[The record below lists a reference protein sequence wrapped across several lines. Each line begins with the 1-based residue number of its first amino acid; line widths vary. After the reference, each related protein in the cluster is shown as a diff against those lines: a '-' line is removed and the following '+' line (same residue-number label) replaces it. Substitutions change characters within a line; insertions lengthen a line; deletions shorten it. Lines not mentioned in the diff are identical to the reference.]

1 MNERQN
7 IINKFF
13 NQMKNKFLKL
23 MALFVASAFV
33 GNAGAQNWTPS
44 EVGEGTYY
52 LYNVGSNKFLTSG
65 NWWGTHAALD
75 TDGMPV
81 TLVGSG
87 NTYTISTAV
96 AFSGRFLGDNA
107 YMDNANA
114 AQWTFTEVGNGCYT
128 MKCFKDG
135 ADHYF
140 VYVSNVNADLT
151 TETPTDENG
160 YWQLVSKEQLIANLN
175 YATKASPIEA
185 SFYMTNPKVRRNWP
199 KAIDGTGLSDNGSFN
214 TNAEG
219 LYDGGCTSYGQYQKQ
234 FDNYQSLNV
243 RNGVYKVSVKGFY
256 RTSTNHT
263 AVPYLYANEGKSN
276 LKLKGDI
283 GGDNATQATKAL
295 VNDTYLVDPVTITV
309 TDGNLRVGVKSDASC
324 DWTTF
329 REFTLLYVG
338 TILKDAE
345 AFVSGTKLEANKW
358 YCYNVSQ
365 ETEFSIS
372 ADDLSNI
379 AYLVNDGT
387 MLVEDANATETSVFS
402 STQTL
407 SAGTYYFKSSV
418 AQTLSIS
425 PNVLPTSVTLNV
437 EEVALNAA
445 SNTFALTAVVGE
457 AGAPQDVVW
466 TSANTN
472 VATVNNGVVTGV
484 TPGTTV
490 IKATAYGYDDVYAE
504 ATVTVTYAETVV
516 PEYVNDG
523 AKRIC
528 YTYGENLIKNGSFE
542 YANGFY
548 GWLAA
553 DNKNLSS
560 NKFEIVTDG
569 ANKHLKAKTHGGSTD
584 AGSIGTGW
592 PIEAGKTY
600 VFSYRVK
607 GGSAGNSEFHK
618 VTLTNTLGTETKQ
631 ISDNATPVTTGWTA
645 VKYEFTNTD
654 GYKFLQF
661 RARWLNSNTEFD
673 DFYLCEAIA
682 TEEIG
687 NVDYITENVPTVN
700 IGEGAFQYSQTSIDA
715 AKSLVQGEATVEDV
729 QNAYDAM
736 MALNA
741 PDEDEAFNLV
751 LKYNG
756 WTYDGKAV
764 TYIENDRADH
774 GLYNIKYSADPNV
787 NYAQAFTF
795 TPIEGKANC
804 YTLSMTDVDGN
815 ERYISTG
822 VPYGGNTSQIRTTT
836 DATKALAVKVIATTT
851 DGIWNLYNTEA
862 NNYIGSQDAGVF
874 TVNSHIDFALK
885 PATKAE
891 VTLKVTD
898 LGWATLMLPFNAEI
912 PAGVE
917 VWSCTGEENG
927 VLTLEAVESIAANT
941 PYVVSGEVGEYT
953 FADYGLAKQEAYAG
967 AMLTGT
973 YAADAAPVD
982 SYVLQNG
989 ANGFGFYK
997 VAEEKQPTVGAY
1009 RCYINASESAAPMF
1023 SLERGEGTTSIDNV
1037 QLSKDSV
1044 VIYDLAGRRV
1054 EKMEKGIYIVK
1065 GRKVIR

>member
-1 MNERQN
+1 
-7 IINKFF
+7 
-13 NQMKNKFLKL
+13 MKNKFLKL
-23 MALFVASAFV
+23 MALLVASAFA
-33 GNAGAQNWTPS
+33 GNAWAQASYNISYTDGV
-44 EVGEGTYY
+44 EVAEGDYF
-52 LYNVGSNKFLTSG
+52 LYNVGSKAFLADG
-65 NWWGTHAALD
+65 MDWGTHATAD
-75 TDGMPV
+75 HAGRVV
-81 TLVGSG
+81 TLAKVSEEP
-87 NTYTISTAV
+87 V
-96 AFSGRFLGDNA
+96 AFSIFTKSFTSSDKAGYMTLNGYLDTGTNDANWVFSPVEFEGYTNVYTIKHSDTQFLHYNFDDMRVNVGASTSNEYSYWILIPRETRNAAKDYTYLLLNTDFNRPWERSIWTCASGFTNKAGGLSSNLCAEVYHKAFDMYQTVSGESVVKNGKYILYNQGFYRKDGGDAPA
-107 YMDNANA
+107 YLYMNDSKSAIAVMNANGEN
-114 AQWTFTEVGNGCYT
+114 TEANMT
-128 MKCFKDG
+128 G
-135 ADHYF
+135 ASNSFNAGHYANS
-140 VYVSNVNADLT
+140 VT
-151 TETPTDENG
+151 TIVTDNTLRIG
-160 YWQLVSKEQLIANLN
+160 VKN
-175 YATKASPIEA
+175 
-185 SFYMTNPKVRRNWP
+185 
-199 KAIDGTGLSDNGSFN
+199 DNGSN
-214 TNAEG
+214 WVI
-219 LYDGGCTSYGQYQKQ
+219 
-234 FDNYQSLNV
+234 FDNFFLS
-243 RNGVYKVSVKGFY
+243 
-256 RTSTNHT
+256 
-263 AVPYLYANEGKSN
+263 YLG
-276 LKLKGDI
+276 
-283 GGDNATQATKAL
+283 T
-295 VNDTYLVDPVTITV
+295 
-309 TDGNLRVGVKSDASC
+309 
-324 DWTTF
+324 
-329 REFTLLYVG
+329 TLLN
-338 TILKDAE
+338 DAVTFTNGIE
-345 AFVSGTKLEANKW
+345 LEAGKW
-358 YCYNVSQ
+358 YSYNVAQ
-365 ETEFSIS
+365 DTEFKIV
-372 ADDLSNI
+372 AGVDLSEI
-379 AYLVNDGT
+379 VYLINDGT
-387 MLVEDANATETSVFS
+387 MLTEEANANAENELS
-402 STQTL
+402 STEVL
-407 SAGTYYFKSSV
+407 AAGTYYIKSSV

-425 PNVLPTSVTLNV
+425 PNVLPTSVILNV
-437 EEVALNAA
+437 EEVALDAA

-607 GGSAGNSEFHK
+607 GGSAGSSEFHK

-654 GYKFLQF
+654 DYKFLQF

-687 NVDYITENVPTVN
+687 NVDYITENVPTAN

-822 VPYGGNTSQIRTTT
+822 VPYGGSTSQIRTTT
-836 DATKALAVKVIATTT
+836 DATKALVVKVIATDT

-912 PAGVE
+912 PAGLE
-917 VWSCTGEENG
+917 VWSCIDEENG

-953 FADYGLAKQEAYAG
+953 FADYGLAKQDAYAG

-973 YAADAAPVD
+973 YAAAAAPVG

-989 ANGFGFYK
+989 EKGFGFYK
-997 VAEEKQPTVGAY
+997 VAQDKQPTVGAY

-1037 QLSKDSV
+1037 QLSNDNV

-1054 EKMEKGIYIVK
+1054 EKMEKGIYIVN